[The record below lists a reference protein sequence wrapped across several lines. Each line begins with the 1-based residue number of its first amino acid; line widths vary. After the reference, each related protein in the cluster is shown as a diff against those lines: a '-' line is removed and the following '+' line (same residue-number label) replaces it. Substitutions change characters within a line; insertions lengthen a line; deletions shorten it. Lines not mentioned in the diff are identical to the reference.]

1 MLRASRYAVP
11 RKIKAI
17 QTMKN
22 SELKASVD
30 LRVRIH
36 SRNVKM
42 NQAKIWDERFGQFRF
57 ATREHLDGYVD

>member
-1 MLRASRYAVP
+1 
-11 RKIKAI
+11 
-17 QTMKN
+17 MKN

-42 NQAKIWDERFGQFRF
+42 NQAKIWSWWVVSLVMISIQSF
-57 ATREHLDGYVD
+57 